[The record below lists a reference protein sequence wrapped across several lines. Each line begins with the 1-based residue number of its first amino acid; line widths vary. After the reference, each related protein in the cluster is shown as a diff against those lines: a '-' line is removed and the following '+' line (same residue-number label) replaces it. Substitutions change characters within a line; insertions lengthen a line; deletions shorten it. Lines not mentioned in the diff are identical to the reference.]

1 MSLTLI
7 GKLKV
12 AAKRIKQDVLT
23 VYFVARDPST
33 PLIVRLLALAIAAYP
48 VSPIDLIP
56 DFIPILG
63 YLDDIILLP
72 LGIILLP
79 LGIILVIKLTPSN
92 IIEASRSKA
101 AELTTKPISHVAAAV
116 VIVTWLLCAI
126 AFGYW
131 FWVAA

>member
-1 MSLTLI
+1 LI

-72 LGIILLP
+72 LGIIL
-79 LGIILVIKLTPSN
+79 VIKLTPSN

-116 VIVTWLLCAI
+116 VIVTWLWCAI